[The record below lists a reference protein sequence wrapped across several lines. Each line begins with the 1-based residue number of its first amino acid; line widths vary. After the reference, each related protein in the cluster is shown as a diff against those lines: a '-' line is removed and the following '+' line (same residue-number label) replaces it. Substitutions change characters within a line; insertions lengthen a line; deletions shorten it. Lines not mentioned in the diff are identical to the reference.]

1 MNKKVD
7 DQIPANEGGM
17 MWEAEEMQENDNLL
31 RRPRVKIL
39 SIENH
44 DETAII
50 NLYIFLVWFITFYN
64 T

>member
-17 MWEAEEMQENDNLL
+17 MWEAEGMQENDNLL